1 MKGRVLIIDD
11 EETLC
16 YFLKESLEEKG
27 YQATAAYTAG
37 DGLQQLATQDVDLVL
52 LDLKL
57 PDGEGLDVLDEI
69 RKVDGDLPVIV
80 LTGHAAVE
88 TAVRAMK
95 LGAYDYLEKPVNLAQ
110 LTSSVAEALNSSH
123 RARPAGTAADR
134 GQEAVSA
141 PEKEL
146 QAAVEALAESVTE
159 LEPPSQLAR
168 GLRQLQR
175 RLDEALILDSI
186 CGDLLRYGTVHE
198 LAEGVTE
205 GLLRFPSVEMVGIFV
220 GDDDDEDLVL
230 ASQRRFP
237 TEVWEEPQLRRLPLK
252 GVLGQALARWEVGLP
267 LSDAGPDPWV
277 DEVNARLADGVAT
290 ALVPVREGPLLRGL
304 LLLGRRGGRAY
315 DRREIEVFSTVG
327 RRLALALGHAGQLS
341 SFKDAISWV
350 SERESRLQQLLH
362 YVAAGVVVVDGQCS
376 VVLVNP
382 AAERLL
388 ACTEDDALGR
398 PLEELLGSGAAIV
411 RDSLQRDLAYRQEEI
426 TAGDSGQERISLQ
439 MGVSPLRAD
448 SGSMNGAVVTLTDLS
463 RVKEQ
468 EEERSKLNRLTV
480 LAEVSAVV
488 AHEIRN
494 PLAGMV
500 AGIQH
505 LLTKFRKGD
514 ERHEAL
520 LRILKEGERVDR
532 IIEDILLVT
541 RPPHLNVAPCDISD
555 VVGRVLDEYEQKAS
569 AQGVQVRRYH
579 SSGLPLVRGDEK
591 RLRQALSKLVLNG
604 IEAMPDGGQLDV
616 VITGPARD
624 GAEYVEVEIGDLG
637 VGIKEQDRDRVFEP
651 FYTTKARGTGLGMI
665 IAKRIIDEH
674 GGEIE
679 VQSEEGKGTKIL
691 VRLPLAGRGGR

>member
-16 YFLKESLEEKG
+16 YFLKESLEDKG
-27 YQATAAYTAG
+27 YQAMAAHTAA

-57 PDGEGLDVLDEI
+57 PDGEGLDALDEI

-110 LTSSVAEALNSSH
+110 LTSSVAEALNSS
-123 RARPAGTAADR
+123 RRLRPLEAGGGRD
-134 GQEAVSA
+134 QEAVSV
-141 PEKEL
+141 PEREL
-146 QAAVEALAESVTE
+146 QAAVEALADSVSE
-159 LEPPSQLAR
+159 LEPPSLLSR
-168 GLRQLQR
+168 RLRQLQR
-175 RLDEALILDSI
+175 KLDEAVILDSI
-186 CGDLLRYGTVHE
+186 GSDLLRCGSVHD

-205 GLLRFPSVEMVGIFV
+205 GLLRLPSVEMVAVFV
-220 GDDDDEDLVL
+220 GDGEDEDLVL

-237 TEVWEEPQLRRLPLK
+237 AEVWEEPQLRRLPLR
-252 GVLGQALARWEVGLP
+252 GVLGQALGRWEVGLP

-277 DEVNARLADGVAT
+277 DEVNARLGDGVAT
-290 ALVPVREGPLLRGL
+290 ALVPVREGSVLRGL
-304 LLLGRRGGRAY
+304 LLVGRRGGRGY
-315 DRREIEVFSTVG
+315 DRPEVEAFGSVG
-327 RRLALALGHAGQLS
+327 KRLALALGHAGQLS

-350 SERESRLQQLLH
+350 SEREARSRQVLH
-362 YVAAGVVVVDGQCS
+362 YMADGVLVVDGQCS
-376 VVLVNP
+376 VKLVNP
-382 AAERLL
+382 AAEQLL
-388 ACTEDDALGR
+388 GCTEDGALGR
-398 PLEELLGSGAAIV
+398 GLEELLGPGAAIV
-411 RDSLQRDLAYRQEEI
+411 RDSLRRDLPYTQEEI
-426 TAGDSGQERISLQ
+426 TAGGGDQEGTPLQ
-439 MGVSPLRAD
+439 MSVSPLRSD
-448 SGSMNGAVVTLTDLS
+448 SGSMSGAVVTLTDL
-463 RVKEQ
+463 RRTKEQ
-468 EEERSKLNRLTV
+468 EEERSKLHRLAV

-505 LLTKFRKGD
+505 LLTKFRSGD
-514 ERHEAL
+514 ESHDAL

-532 IIEDILLVT
+532 IIEDILLIT

-569 AQGVQVRRYH
+569 AQGVQIRRYH

-591 RLRQALSKLVLNG
+591 RLGQALSKLVVNG

-616 VITGPARD
+616 VIIGPARD
-624 GAEYVEVEIGDLG
+624 GAEYVEVEIGDHG
-637 VGIKEQDRDRVFEP
+637 VGIKERDRGRLFEP
-651 FYTTKARGTGLGMI
+651 FYTTKARGTGLGMV

-679 VQSEEGKGTKIL
+679 VQSAEEEGTKIL